1 MLFIDKSKH
10 IFAFGPNLKPAAEAE
25 NEDIVIFE
33 TLDALSNQ
41 ITSEEQT
48 LEVVDFSKV
57 NPATGPL
64 YVKGAKPG
72 DALKVDILDIEVA
85 EKGVIVTAPQ
95 AGVLGDK
102 VKKPKTKVCKIKDGY
117 VYFGDI
123 RIPARPMIG
132 VIGVASLEEIPCGE
146 PGRHGGNMDT
156 KLIRKG
162 TTLYLPVFV
171 EGGLLAIGD
180 LHAVMGD
187 GEICVSACEVPG
199 KVTTRVSVLEGMAP
213 PYPVLETEDS
223 LYLLV
228 SEENLWDAIK
238 RATELGVK
246 VLQKTLNLSW
256 DEAYM
261 LGSLLLDVEISQLVD
276 PKKTVR
282 VRIPKEYIPAKDV
295 LRALSLE

>member
-25 NEDIVIFE
+25 NEEIVIFE

-85 EKGVIVTAPQ
+85 DRGVVLTAPK

-102 VKKPKTKVCKIKDGY
+102 VKKPKTKVCKIEDGY

-132 VIGVASLEEIPCGE
+132 VIGVASLEEIPCGK
-146 PGRHGGNMDT
+146 PGKHGGNMDT

-180 LHAVMGD
+180 LHAVMG
-187 GEICVSACEVPG
+187 EG
-199 KVTTRVSVLEGMAP
+199 KFVFRRVKSRG
-213 PYPVLETEDS
+213 
-223 LYLLV
+223 
-228 SEENLWDAIK
+228 K
-238 RATELGVK
+238 
-246 VLQKTLNLSW
+246 
-256 DEAYM
+256 
-261 LGSLLLDVEISQLVD
+261 
-276 PKKTVR
+276 
-282 VRIPKEYIPAKDV
+282 
-295 LRALSLE
+295 

>member
-10 IFAFGPNLKPAAEAE
+10 IFGFGPNLRPAAEAE
-25 NEDIVIFE
+25 NGEIVVFE

-41 ITSEEQT
+41 ISSEEQT
-48 LEVVDFSKV
+48 LAAVDFSKV

-85 EKGVIVTAPQ
+85 DRGVVVIAPN
-95 AGVLGDK
+95 AGVLGNM
-102 VKKPKTKVCKIKDGY
+102 VKEPKTKVCKIKDGY
-117 VYFGDI
+117 VYLGDL
-123 RIPARPMIG
+123 RIPAKPMIG
-132 VIGVASLEEIPCGE
+132 VIGVASREEIPCGE
-146 PGRHGGNMDT
+146 PGEHGGNMDT
-156 KLIRKG
+156 KLIKKG

-187 GEICVSACEVPG
+187 GEICVSACEVLG
-199 KVTTRVSVLEGMAP
+199 KVTVRVGIVKGMAP

-223 LYLLV
+223 LYILV
-228 SEENLWDAIK
+228 SKEDLWDAI
-238 RATELGVK
+238 RQATELGVE
-246 VLQKTLNLSW
+246 VLQKTLGLSW
-256 DEAYM
+256 EEAYM
-261 LGSLLLDVEISQLVD
+261 LGSLILDVEISQLVD

-282 VRIPKEYIPAKDV
+282 IKIPKEYVSAKDV
-295 LRALSLE
+295 LKALSLE

>member
-10 IFAFGPNLKPAAEAE
+10 IFAFGPNLRPVAEAE
-25 NEDIVIFE
+25 DGEIVVFE

-48 LEVVDFSKV
+48 LESIDFSKV

-64 YVKGAKPG
+64 YIKGAKPG

-85 EKGVIVTAPQ
+85 DRGVVVIAPK
-95 AGVLGDK
+95 AGVLGDE
-102 VKKPKTKVCKIKDGY
+102 VKEPKTKVCKIKDGH
-117 VYFGDI
+117 VYFGDLK
-123 RIPARPMIG
+123 IPAKPMIG
-132 VIGVASLEEIPCGE
+132 VIGVASPEEIPCGE
-146 PGRHGGNMDT
+146 PDKHGGNMDT

-187 GEICVSACEVPG
+187 GEVCVSACEVSG
-199 KVTTRVSVLEGMAP
+199 KVTVRVSLVKGMAP
-213 PYPVLETEDS
+213 QYPVLETEDS
-223 LYLLV
+223 LYILV
-228 SEENLWDAIK
+228 SREDLWEAAK
-238 RATELGVK
+238 EATNLGVK
-246 VLQKTLNLSW
+246 VLQKTLGLSW
-256 DEAYM
+256 EEAYM
-261 LGSLLLDVEISQLVD
+261 LGSLILDVEISQLVD

-282 VRIPKEYIPAKDV
+282 IRIPKRYMSAKEA